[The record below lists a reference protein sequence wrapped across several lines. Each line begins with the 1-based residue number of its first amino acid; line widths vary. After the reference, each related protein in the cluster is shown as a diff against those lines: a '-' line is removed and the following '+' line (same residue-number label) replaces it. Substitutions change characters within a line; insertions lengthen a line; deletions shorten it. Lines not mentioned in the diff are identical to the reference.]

1 MIAGEDMAMQ
11 GGLLAHHF
19 KTHGTPVMIGGGVL
33 AHTILG
39 VKYDDVTGKS
49 RLGNYFH
56 DNFLSCLDPIKIS
69 QFHLILLLHSTHLKN
84 TSFLKV
90 PTY

>member
-1 MIAGEDMAMQ
+1 MVAGEDMAMQ

-39 VKYDDVTGKS
+39 VKYDNVTGTCFIKMRKQHLLAVQICV
-49 RLGNYFH
+49 RLSWHLTCYGQEFQ
-56 DNFLSCLDPIKIS
+56 LSEYV
-69 QFHLILLLHSTHLKN
+69 QQ
-84 TSFLKV
+84 
-90 PTY
+90 